1 MCQRQGMIKN
11 KISIIIPT
19 LNEAQNIARLVPF
32 LLENGKNFVHE
43 IIVVDA
49 ESKDETVLFAQM
61 SGAKVVISPLGRAKQ
76 MNHAAA
82 IAEGNILYFV
92 HADTLP
98 PKHFETAI
106 IEAYSMGKMAG
117 CFPFV
122 FDSPSFLLKIN
133 AYFTRF
139 PFLWCRG
146 GDQTLF
152 ITKDFFE
159 KLNGFDEK
167 YSIME
172 EYDFILRAK
181 KRHPFHILKGNV
193 LVSARKYEENG
204 YFRVQ
209 IANFLAF
216 NMFRLNFSQAKI
228 LKTYKNILN
237 TGRLSWKNVHT

>member
-1 MCQRQGMIKN
+1 MIEN

-19 LNEAQNIARLVPF
+19 LNEVQNINKLLPF
-32 LLENGKNFVHE
+32 LFENGKDLIHE
-43 IIVVDA
+43 IIVADA
-49 ESKDETVLFAQM
+49 KSEDKTWLFAQKL
-61 SGAKVVISPLGRAKQ
+61 GAKIVICPLGRAVQ
-76 MNHAAA
+76 MNRAAA
-82 IAEGNILYFV
+82 IAGGEILYFV

-98 PKHFETAI
+98 PQHFATSILAAFEK
-106 IEAYSMGKMAG
+106 GKTAG

-133 AYFTRF
+133 AYCTRF

-159 KLNGFDEK
+159 KLGGFDEK

-172 EYDFILRAK
+172 EYDFIIRAK
-181 KRHPFHILKGNV
+181 KYQSFHILKGNV

-216 NMFRLNFSQAKI
+216 NMFRFNFSQSKI
-228 LKTYKNILN
+228 LKMYKNILN
-237 TGRLSWKNVHT
+237 TGRLSWKNVQSIER

>member
-1 MCQRQGMIKN
+1 MVKN

-19 LNEAQNIARLVPF
+19 LNEVQNINKLLPF
-32 LLENGKNFVHE
+32 LFENGKDVVHE
-43 IIVVDA
+43 IIVADA
-49 ESKDETVLFAQM
+49 ESEDKTGFFAQKL
-61 SGAKVVISPLGRAKQ
+61 GAKVITSPSGRAKQ
-76 MNHAAA
+76 MNRAAA
-82 IAEGNILYFV
+82 VAEGNILYFV

-98 PKHFETAI
+98 PQHFASSILAAFEK
-106 IEAYSMGKMAG
+106 GKIAG

-133 AYFTRF
+133 AYCTRL

-152 ITKDFFE
+152 IAKDFFE
-159 KLNGFDEK
+159 KLGGFDEK

-172 EYDFILRAK
+172 EYDFIIRAK
-181 KRHPFHILKGNV
+181 KYQPFHILKGNV

-216 NMFRLNFSQAKI
+216 NMFRFNFPQSKI
-228 LKTYKNILN
+228 LKMYKNILN
-237 TGRLSWKNVHT
+237 TGRLSWKNVYPIES

>member
-1 MCQRQGMIKN
+1 MIKN

-19 LNEAQNIARLVPF
+19 LNEAQNIAQLIPF
-32 LLENGKNFVHE
+32 LFENGKNFIHE
-43 IIVVDA
+43 IIVADA
-49 ESKDETVLFAQM
+49 DSDDQTVLIAQEK
-61 SGAKVVISPLGRAKQ
+61 GAKTIVSPCGRAVQ
-76 MNHAAA
+76 MNRAAA
-82 IAEGNILYFV
+82 IAEADILYFV
-92 HADTLP
+92 HADTFP
-98 PKHFETAI
+98 PKHFATSI
-106 IEAYSMGKMAG
+106 LEALEVGKEAG

-122 FDSPSFLLKIN
+122 FDSASFLLKIN

-159 KLNGFDEK
+159 KLGGFDEK

-181 KRHPFHILKGNV
+181 KYQPFHILKGNV

-216 NMFRLNFSQAKI
+216 NMFRLNFSQTKI
-228 LKTYKNILN
+228 LNMYKKILN
-237 TGRLSWKNVHT
+237 TGRLSWRNVHSAAE